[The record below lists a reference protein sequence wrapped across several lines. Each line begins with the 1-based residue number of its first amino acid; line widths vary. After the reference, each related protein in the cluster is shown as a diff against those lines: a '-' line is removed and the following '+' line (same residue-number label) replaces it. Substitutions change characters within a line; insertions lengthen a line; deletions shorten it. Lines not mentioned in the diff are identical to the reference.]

1 MKIIASIQARLNSSR
16 LPKKVLKNIFGKP
29 MLYWQVERIKKSL
42 LIDDIIIATSNDLD
56 EIENFCKENK
66 IICYRGSE
74 NDVLDRIS
82 SMIKD
87 HNIDIHVELFG
98 DSPLVDPMIIDQYVG
113 YFLRILKTTILYQ
126 TLLKLHI
133 LLVKKC

>member
-42 LIDDIIIATSNDLD
+42 LIDDIIIATSNNDLDD

-66 IICYRGSE
+66 TICYR
-74 NDVLDRIS
+74 V
-82 SMIKD
+82 
-87 HNIDIHVELFG
+87 
-98 DSPLVDPMIIDQYVG
+98 
-113 YFLRILKTTILYQ
+113 
-126 TLLKLHI
+126 
-133 LLVKKC
+133 VK